1 MLPSGEMAAV
11 CGVRTRRRVL
21 RRSAMRSGEEFEAG
35 AAFGAE
41 VEERGAGAERGTGM
55 GWACAINGSRAR
67 GRVARRI
74 DPRSVEIT
82 KAVWNA
88 ERRTAFM
95 ATG

>member
-1 MLPSGEMAAV
+1 
-11 CGVRTRRRVL
+11 
-21 RRSAMRSGEEFEAG
+21 MRSGEEFEAG

-67 GRVARRI
+67 VRVPRRI
-74 DPRSVEIT
+74 DPRSVELAE
-82 KAVWNA
+82 AVRNA